1 MNMRSNPPHRQ
12 RDGAVVET
20 PDYYVAQAYNGH
32 IQVYDKTTNGMV
44 MHISCTAMYPK
55 EKLQAFADRLQAAN
69 SRSIEDSIAAM
80 QALA

>member
-1 MNMRSNPPHRQ
+1 MRSNPPHRQ

-32 IQVYDKTTNGMV
+32 IQVYDKTTKG
-44 MHISCTAMYPK
+44 ISCTAMYPK
-55 EKLQAFADRLQAAN
+55 EKPQAFADRLQAAN
-69 SRSIEDSIAAM
+69 SRSIEDNIAAM